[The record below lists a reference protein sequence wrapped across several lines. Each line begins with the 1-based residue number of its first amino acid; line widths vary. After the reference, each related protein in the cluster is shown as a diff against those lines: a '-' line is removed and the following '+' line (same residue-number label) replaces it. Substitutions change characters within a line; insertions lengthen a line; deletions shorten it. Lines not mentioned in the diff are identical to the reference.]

1 MESPRLM
8 FYSLPDKRYLFV
20 LLLVLS
26 GFCALTQA
34 APQFPALTGRV
45 IDEAGVLSTETVRA
59 LDSLLAQHEKE
70 TSNQVVVV
78 TLDDLQGYAIDD
90 YGYQLGR
97 HWGIGQAGRNNGAL
111 LIVAPKE
118 RKVRIEVGYG
128 LEGELTDATANNII
142 QTRILPLFRSG
153 DYNAGVRDG
162 VEAMLAAIAGTYE
175 NLPEKRGSSERGGDF
190 LTLVIMAI
198 AFGEFFTRMFR
209 SRLVA
214 AGMLG
219 TGSGLLV
226 GLLLRS
232 LVFGVLAA
240 LLVGLFHFF
249 NGGGGLGPG
258 GRGSYHGRTY
268 GSGYGGFGG
277 GGFGGGGFSG
287 GGGSFGG
294 GGASGSW

>member
-8 FYSLPDKRYLFV
+8 LYSLSEKRYLFV
-20 LLLVLS
+20 LLLVLCGLCS
-26 GFCALTQA
+26 LTQA
-34 APQFPALTGRV
+34 APQFPPLTGRV
-45 IDEAGVLSTETVRA
+45 IDEAGALSKETVRA
-59 LDSLLAQHEKE
+59 LDSLLEQHEKE

-78 TLDDLQGYAIDD
+78 TVNDLQGYSIDD

-111 LIVAPKE
+111 LIVAPRE

-142 QTRILPLFRSG
+142 QTRVLPRFRTG
-153 DYNAGVRDG
+153 DFDAGVRDG
-162 VEAMLAAIAGTYE
+162 VESMLAAIAGTYQAP
-175 NLPEKRGSSERGGDF
+175 PEKRGSSKGGGDF

-214 AGMLG
+214 AGVLG
-219 TGSGLLV
+219 TGTGLLV

-240 LLVGLFHFF
+240 LLVGLFHFY

-258 GRGSYHGRTY
+258 GRGSYRGRTY
-268 GSGYGGFGG
+268 GGGYGGFGG